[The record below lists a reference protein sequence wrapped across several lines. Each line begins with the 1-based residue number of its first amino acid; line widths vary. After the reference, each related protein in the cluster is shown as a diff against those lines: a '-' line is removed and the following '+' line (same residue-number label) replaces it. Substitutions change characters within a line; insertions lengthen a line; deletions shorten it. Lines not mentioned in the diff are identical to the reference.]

1 MPQMNESDFKK
12 HMEAGDLSGLYVLYG
27 DEKYLVRR
35 YAGKL
40 IRKACGDN
48 PFPDFN
54 LQRFNG
60 SAPVDDIAAAVESLP
75 FMSERKCVVVSD
87 LTPDSLRAGE
97 NSKWQ
102 ELAANVP

>member
-12 HMEAGDLSGLYVLYG
+12 HMETGDLSGLYVLYG

-54 LQRFNG
+54 L
-60 SAPVDDIAAAVESLP
+60 PVSYTHLTLP
-75 FMSERKCVVVSD
+75 TILLV
-87 LTPDSLRAGE
+87 
-97 NSKWQ
+97 
-102 ELAANVP
+102 